1 MKKMI
6 FECPLGPLLLAA
18 EATGIRQITFLEE
31 EKIRQVRP
39 ESSPILSRLFEQ
51 LEEYF
56 AGNRTAF
63 DLPLDPEGTEFQKKI
78 WRELLHIPYGSTI
91 TYGELSERVGDKKA
105 VRAIGKANGQNPL
118 PIIIPCHRVV
128 GSNNDLVGYSGGIER
143 KRWLL
148 QHEGALLL

>member
-6 FECPLGPLLLAA
+6 FESPMGPLLLVAGTFGIHKISFLS
-18 EATGIRQITFLEE
+18 EEQIRQI
-31 EKIRQVRP
+31 RP

-56 AGNRTAF
+56 NKERTTF
-63 DLPLDPEGTEFQKKI
+63 DLPLDPEGTEFQKKV
-78 WRELLHIPYGSTI
+78 WKELLEIPYGSTV
-91 TYGELSERVGDKKA
+91 TYSELSSRLGDKKA
-105 VRAIGKANGQNPL
+105 IRAVGKANGQNPI
-118 PIIIPCHRVV
+118 PIVIPCHRVV

-148 QHEGALLL
+148 KHEGAILL